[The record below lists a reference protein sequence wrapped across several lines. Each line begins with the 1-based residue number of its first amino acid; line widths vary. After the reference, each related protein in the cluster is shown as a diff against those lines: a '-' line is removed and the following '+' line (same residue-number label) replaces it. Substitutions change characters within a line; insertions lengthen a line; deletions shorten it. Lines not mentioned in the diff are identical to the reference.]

1 MVARIK
7 KNDTVIILA
16 GKDKG
21 RSGRVL
27 AVMPKE
33 DRVVVEGLNLMKRHT
48 APNITHP
55 NGGVISKEASL
66 HISNVALR
74 DPKTGKPTRVGFKTN
89 DKGVKVRVAK
99 GSGVEID
106 VGPPPTRARR
116 PSFQRKRKRRLR
128 PALPSRVRRSRL
140 TTRRA

>member
-7 KNDTVIILA
+7 KDDTVVIIA

-21 RSGRVL
+21 KSGRVL
-27 AVMPKE
+27 MVMPKE
-33 DRVVVEGLNLMKRHT
+33 ERVVVEGLNLVKRHT
-48 APNITHP
+48 APNVTHP
-55 NGGVISKEASL
+55 NGGVVSKEAPL

-106 VGPPPTRARR
+106 V
-116 PSFQRKRKRRLR
+116 
-128 PALPSRVRRSRL
+128 
-140 TTRRA
+140 